1 MSPEG
6 SLDAMERYPEEV
18 VPLDGEKRR
27 RWRMGAGERR
37 IILIVGDFIAAASA
51 AFLALYLWAQID
63 WLGFSLVFVRFRA
76 GWFFFLPLLW
86 LFLMINNY
94 DVIRASS
101 WGETLRGVLFSGIGG
116 VVLYLAA
123 YFTSDPGSLPR
134 RGVLYF
140 LVLVI
145 LLALAWRWLY
155 IKIFTAPDFMRRA
168 LVIGAGESGT
178 TLVNV
183 VRAINPQPFTL
194 VGVID
199 DAPDKQGMEINGC
212 QVLGDNTN
220 LLSIIEQEG
229 ITDVIVAILG
239 PMNGEMFQAILDAQE
254 RGVLITRMPVSYEGL
269 LGRLPINHL
278 ESDWLVR
285 SFVDEVHI
293 SPLYAMSK
301 RLLDIGGSILGL
313 VGLLV
318 IYPWT
323 GLAIMIESGR
333 PVIYLQER
341 LGQGGKPYGVV
352 KFRTMLQ
359 DAEADG
365 EAHWAM
371 EGDPRTTKVG
381 KFLRKTH
388 LDEFPQFWNVLKG
401 EMSLVGPRPERPK
414 MVDELQEQIP
424 FYRARLLAK
433 PGITGWAQIN
443 YGKGASVEGSAEKLE
458 YDLYYIKH
466 RSLLMDLWIILRT
479 TGSIIGF
486 RGI

>member
-1 MSPEG
+1 MAQNEF
-6 SLDAMERYPEEV
+6 
-18 VPLDGEKRR
+18 KRG
-27 RWRMGAGERR
+27 RWRMGTGERR
-37 IILIVGDFIAAASA
+37 IILIVGDFIGAASA
-51 AFLALYLWAQID
+51 SFLALYLWAQID
-63 WLGFSLVFVRFRA
+63 WLGFSPVFVRFRA

-86 LFLMINNY
+86 LLLMINNY

-101 WGETLRGVLFSGIGG
+101 WGETVRGVLFSGIGG
-116 VVLYLAA
+116 VILYLIV

-140 LVLVI
+140 LILVI
-145 LLALAWRWLY
+145 LITIAWRWLY
-155 IKIFTAPDFMRRA
+155 IKVFTAPDFMRRA

-178 TLVNV
+178 ALVNV
-183 VRAINPQPFTL
+183 VRAINPPPFTT
-194 VGVID
+194 VGFID
-199 DAPDKQGMEINGC
+199 DNPAKQGVKVAGS
-212 QVLGDNTN
+212 QVLGDSTD
-220 LLSIIEQEG
+220 LLSIIEKEG

-254 RGVLITRMPVSYEGL
+254 RGILITRMPVSYEEL

-278 ESDWLVR
+278 ETDWLVR
-285 SFVDEVHI
+285 SFVDEVRI

-301 RLLDIGGSILGL
+301 RILDIGGSILGL
-313 VGLLV
+313 LGFLM
-318 IYPWT
+318 IYPWVA
-323 GLAIMIESGR
+323 LAIMIESGR
-333 PVIYLQER
+333 PVIYFQER
-341 LGQGGKPYGVV
+341 LGQGGEQYWVV
-352 KFRTMLQ
+352 KFRTMSQ

-371 EGDPRTTKVG
+371 EGDPRATKVG
-381 KFLRKTH
+381 NFLRKTH

-401 EMSLVGPRPERPK
+401 EMSLVGPRPERPIL
-414 MVDELQEQIP
+414 VDELQTQIP

-479 TGSIIGF
+479 TSSMVGF
-486 RGI
+486 RGV

>member
-1 MSPEG
+1 MAQTESRR
-6 SLDAMERYPEEV
+6 D
-18 VPLDGEKRR
+18 RR
-27 RWRMGAGERR
+27 RMGTSERR
-37 IILIVGDFIAAASA
+37 IILIIGDFIAAAFAS
-51 AFLALYLWAQID
+51 FLALYLWAQID

-76 GWFFFLPLLW
+76 GWFFLLPLLW
-86 LFLMINNY
+86 LLLMVNNY

-101 WGETLRGVLFSGIGG
+101 WRETLRGVLFSGIGG
-116 VVLYLAA
+116 VVLYLAL
-123 YFTSDPGSLPR
+123 YFTSAPGSLPR

-145 LLALAWRWLY
+145 LLTLAWRWLY
-155 IKIFTAPDFMRRA
+155 IRIFTAPDFMRRA
-168 LVIGAGESGT
+168 LVIGAGTSGT
-178 TLVNV
+178 TLLNV
-183 VRAINPQPFTL
+183 VRAINPPPFTL

-199 DAPDKQGMEINGC
+199 DDPDKQGMEIDGC
-212 QVLGDNTN
+212 EVLGGNAK
-220 LLSIIEQEG
+220 LLPLIEQEAV
-229 ITDVIVAILG
+229 TDIIVAILG

-254 RGVLITRMPVSYEGL
+254 RGILITRMPVSYEEL

-285 SFVDEVHI
+285 SFVDEVRI

-301 RLLDIGGSILGL
+301 RLLDIGGSLLGL
-313 VGLLV
+313 LGFLV
-318 IYPWT
+318 IYPWVA
-323 GLAIMIESGR
+323 LAIMIESGR
-333 PVIYLQER
+333 PVIYIQER
-341 LGQGGKPYGVV
+341 LGQGGKQYRVV
-352 KFRTMLQ
+352 KFRTMSQ

-365 EAHWAM
+365 EAHWAL
-371 EGDPRTTKVG
+371 EGDPRATKVG

-388 LDEFPQFWNVLKG
+388 LDEFPQFLNVLKG
-401 EMSLVGPRPERPK
+401 EMSLVGPRPERPIL
-414 MVDELQEQIP
+414 VDELQKQIP

-443 YGKGASVEGSAEKLE
+443 YGKGASIEGSAEKLE

>member
-1 MSPEG
+1 MAQINS
-6 SLDAMERYPEEV
+6 
-18 VPLDGEKRR
+18 RR
-27 RWRMGAGERR
+27 GRWRMSAGERR

-76 GWFFFLPLLW
+76 GWFFLLPLLW
-86 LFLMINNY
+86 LFLMINSY

-101 WGETLRGVLFSGIGG
+101 WGDTLRGVMFSGIGG
-116 VVLYLAA
+116 VVLYLLA

-145 LLALAWRWLY
+145 LLTLTWRWLY

-168 LVIGAGESGT
+168 LVIGAGESGI

-183 VRAINPQPFTL
+183 VRAINPPPFTL
-194 VGVID
+194 VGIID
-199 DAPDKQGMEINGC
+199 DDPDKQGMEIDSC
-212 QVLGDNTN
+212 RVLGENIN
-220 LLSIIEQEG
+220 LLPLIEQEG
-229 ITDVIVAILG
+229 ITDIIVAILG

-254 RGVLITRMPVSYEGL
+254 RGVLITRMPVSYEEL

-301 RLLDIGGSILGL
+301 RVLDICGSILGL
-313 VGLLV
+313 LGLLM
-318 IYPWT
+318 IYPWVA
-323 GLAIMIESGR
+323 LAIMIESGR
-333 PVIYLQER
+333 PVIYIQER
-341 LGQGGKPYGVV
+341 LGQGGKEYWVV
-352 KFRTMLQ
+352 KFRTMSQ

-365 EAHWAM
+365 DAHWAM
-371 EGDPRTTKVG
+371 EGDPRATTVG

-388 LDEFPQFWNVLKG
+388 LDEFPQFWNVLMG
-401 EMSLVGPRPERPK
+401 EMSLVGPRPERSIL
-414 MVDELQEQIP
+414 VDELQKQIP

>member
-1 MSPEG
+1 MAQIES
-6 SLDAMERYPEEV
+6 
-18 VPLDGEKRR
+18 RR
-27 RWRMGAGERR
+27 GRWRMGAGERR

-76 GWFFFLPLLW
+76 VWFFFLPVIWLL
-86 LFLMINNY
+86 LMINNY
-94 DVIRASS
+94 DMIRASS

-116 VVLYLAA
+116 VVLYLIV

-140 LVLVI
+140 LGFVI
-145 LLALAWRWLY
+145 LFALTWRWLY

-168 LVIGAGESGT
+168 LVIGAGESGI

-183 VRAINPQPFTL
+183 VRAINPPPFTL
-194 VGVID
+194 VGIID
-199 DAPDKQGMEINGC
+199 DDPDKQGMEIDGSR
-212 QVLGDNTN
+212 VLGDNKK
-220 LLSIIEQEG
+220 LLSLIEQEA
-229 ITDVIVAILG
+229 ITDIIVAILG

-254 RGVLITRMPVSYEGL
+254 KGTLITRMPVSYEEL

-278 ESDWLVR
+278 ETDWLVR
-285 SFVDEVHI
+285 SFVDEVRI

-301 RLLDIGGSILGL
+301 RLLDIFGSLLGL
-313 VGLLV
+313 LSLLV
-318 IYPWT
+318 IYPWVA
-323 GLAIMIESGR
+323 LAIIIESGR
-333 PVIYLQER
+333 PVIYIQER
-341 LGQGGKPYGVV
+341 LGQGGKQYWVV
-352 KFRTMLQ
+352 KFRTMSQ

-371 EGDPRTTKVG
+371 AGDPRATKVG
-381 KFLRKTH
+381 KFLRRTH
-388 LDEFPQFWNVLKG
+388 LDEFLQFWNVLRG
-401 EMSLVGPRPERPK
+401 EMSLVGPRPERPIL
-414 MVDELQEQIP
+414 VDELQKQIP

-466 RSLLMDLWIILRT
+466 RNLLMDLWIILRT

>member
-6 SLDAMERYPEEV
+6 SLDTMERNPEEV
-18 VPLDGEKRR
+18 VQLDGEKRR

-37 IILIVGDFIAAASA
+37 IILIVGDLIAAVSA

-63 WLGFSLVFVRFRA
+63 WLGFSPVFVRFRA

-116 VVLYLAA
+116 VVLYLIV

-168 LVIGAGESGT
+168 LVIGAGESGA

-183 VRAINPQPFTL
+183 VRTINPPPFTL
-194 VGVID
+194 VGIID
-199 DAPDKQGMEINGC
+199 DDPEKQDMEIDGC
-212 QVLGDNTN
+212 RVLGDNVR
-220 LLSIIEQEG
+220 LLPLIEQEG
-229 ITDVIVAILG
+229 ITDIIVAIIG
-239 PMNGEMFQAILDAQE
+239 PMNGEMFQAILEAQE
-254 RGVLITRMPVSYEGL
+254 GGALITRMPVSYEEL

-285 SFVDEVHI
+285 SFVDEVRI

-313 VGLLV
+313 LGLLV
-318 IYPWT
+318 IYPWVA
-323 GLAIMIESGR
+323 LAIMIESGR
-333 PVIYLQER
+333 PVIYIQER
-341 LGQGGKPYGVV
+341 LGQGGKQYRVV
-352 KFRTMLQ
+352 KFRTMSQ

-371 EGDPRTTKVG
+371 EGDPRATKVG
-381 KFLRKTH
+381 KFLRRTH
-388 LDEFPQFWNVLKG
+388 LDEFLQFWNVLRG
-401 EMSLVGPRPERPK
+401 EMSLVGPRPERPIL
-414 MVDELQEQIP
+414 VDELQKQIP

-466 RSLLMDLWIILRT
+466 RSLLMDLWILLRT

-486 RGI
+486 RG

>member
-1 MSPEG
+1 MDSGVEMAQIE
-6 SLDAMERYPEEV
+6 S
-18 VPLDGEKRR
+18 RR
-27 RWRMGAGERR
+27 GRWRMGISERR
-37 IILIVGDFIAAASA
+37 LILLFGDFIAAASA

-116 VVLYLAA
+116 VVLYLIV

-145 LLALAWRWLY
+145 LLTLTWRWIY
-155 IKIFTAPDFMRRA
+155 IKIFNAPDFLRRA
-168 LVIGAGESGT
+168 LVIGAGESGI
-178 TLVNV
+178 TLLNV
-183 VRAINPQPFTL
+183 IHAINPPPFTTI
-194 VGVID
+194 GFID
-199 DAPDKQGMEINGC
+199 DDSAKQSVDIDGC
-212 QVLGDNTN
+212 RVLGDNTK
-220 LLSIIEQEG
+220 LLSIIEEEG

-254 RGVLITRMPVSYEGL
+254 RGVLITRMPVSYEEL

-285 SFVDEVHI
+285 SFVDEVRI

-301 RLLDIGGSILGL
+301 RLLDIGGSLLGLLGL
-313 VGLLV
+313 VI
-318 IYPWT
+318 IYPWVAI
-323 GLAIMIESGR
+323 AIMIESGR
-333 PVIYLQER
+333 PVIYVQER
-341 LGQGGKPYGVV
+341 LGQGGKQYGVV
-352 KFRTMLQ
+352 KFRTMNQ

-381 KFLRKTH
+381 MFLRTTH

-401 EMSLVGPRPERPK
+401 EMSLVGPRPERPIL
-414 MVDELQEQIP
+414 VGELQKQIP

-466 RSLLMDLWIILRT
+466 RGLLMDLWIILRT
-479 TGSIIGF
+479 AGSIIGF

>member
-1 MSPEG
+1 MAQIEF
-6 SLDAMERYPEEV
+6 
-18 VPLDGEKRR
+18 KRG

-37 IILIVGDFIAAASA
+37 IILIVGDFIGAASA
-51 AFLALYLWAQID
+51 SFLALYLWAQID
-63 WLGFSLVFVRFRA
+63 WLGFSPVFVRFRA

-101 WGETLRGVLFSGIGG
+101 WGETVRGVLFSGIGG
-116 VVLYLAA
+116 VILYLIF

-140 LVLVI
+140 LILVI
-145 LLALAWRWLY
+145 LITLAWRWLY
-155 IKIFTAPDFMRRA
+155 IKVFTAPDFMRRA

-178 TLVNV
+178 ELVNV
-183 VRAINPQPFTL
+183 VRAINPPPFTT
-194 VGVID
+194 VGFID
-199 DAPDKQGMEINGC
+199 DNPAKQGVEVAGS
-212 QVLGDNTN
+212 QVLGDSTD
-220 LLSIIEQEG
+220 LLSIIEKEG

-254 RGVLITRMPVSYEGL
+254 KGILITRMPVSYEEL

-278 ESDWLVR
+278 ETDWLVR
-285 SFVDEVHI
+285 SFVDEVRI

-301 RLLDIGGSILGL
+301 RILDIGGSILGL
-313 VGLLV
+313 LGFLV
-318 IYPWT
+318 IYPWVA
-323 GLAIMIESGR
+323 LAIMIESGR
-333 PVIYLQER
+333 PVIYFQER
-341 LGQGGKPYGVV
+341 LGQGGEQYWVV
-352 KFRTMLQ
+352 KFRTMSQ

-371 EGDPRTTKVG
+371 EGDPRATKVG
-381 KFLRKTH
+381 NFLRKTH

-401 EMSLVGPRPERPK
+401 EMSLVGPRPERPIL
-414 MVDELQEQIP
+414 VDELQKQIP

-479 TGSIIGF
+479 TGSMVGF
-486 RGI
+486 RGV

>member
-1 MSPEG
+1 MAQIES
-6 SLDAMERYPEEV
+6 
-18 VPLDGEKRR
+18 RR
-27 RWRMGAGERR
+27 GRWRMGGGERR

-63 WLGFSLVFVRFRA
+63 WLGFSLVFLRFRA
-76 GWFFFLPLLW
+76 GWFLLLPLLW

-116 VVLYLAA
+116 VVLYLIV
-123 YFTSDPGSLPR
+123 YFTSEPGSLPR
-134 RGVLYF
+134 RGMLYF

-145 LLALAWRWLY
+145 LFTLIWRRLY
-155 IKIFTAPDFMRRA
+155 IQIFTAPDFMRRA
-168 LVIGAGESGT
+168 LVVGAGESGT

-183 VRAINPQPFTL
+183 VRAINPPPFSL
-194 VGVID
+194 IGIID
-199 DAPDKQGMEINGC
+199 DDPKKQGAEIEGYR
-212 QVLGDNTN
+212 VLGDNLS
-220 LLSIIEQEG
+220 LLPLIEQEG
-229 ITDVIVAILG
+229 ITDIIVAILG

-254 RGVLITRMPVSYEGL
+254 RGVLITRMPVSYEEL

-278 ESDWLVR
+278 ETDWLVR
-285 SFVDEVHI
+285 SFVDEVRI
-293 SPLYAMSK
+293 SPLYAISK
-301 RLLDIGGSILGL
+301 RLLDIGGSVLGL
-313 VGLLV
+313 LGLLF
-318 IYPWT
+318 IYPWVA
-323 GLAIMIESGR
+323 LAILIESGR
-333 PVIYLQER
+333 PVIYIQER
-341 LGQGGKPYGVV
+341 LGKGGKQYGVV
-352 KFRTMLQ
+352 KFRTMNQ
-359 DAEADG
+359 DAEEDG

-381 KFLRKTH
+381 MFLRKTH

-401 EMSLVGPRPERPK
+401 EMSLVGPRPERSIL
-414 MVDELQEQIP
+414 VDELQKQIP

-466 RSLLMDLWIILRT
+466 RGLLMDLWIILRT
-479 TGSIIGF
+479 AGTIIGF

>member
-1 MSPEG
+1 MAQIES
-6 SLDAMERYPEEV
+6 
-18 VPLDGEKRR
+18 RR
-27 RWRMGAGERR
+27 VRWRIGTGERR

-76 GWFFFLPLLW
+76 DWFFFLPLLW
-86 LFLMINNY
+86 LLLMVNNY

-101 WGETLRGVLFSGIGG
+101 WSETLRGVLFSGIGG
-116 VVLYLAA
+116 VVLYLVV

-145 LLALAWRWLY
+145 LLTLAWRWLY
-155 IKIFTAPDFMRRA
+155 IRIFTAPDFLRRA
-168 LVIGAGESGT
+168 LVIGAGESGI
-178 TLVNV
+178 TLLNV
-183 VRAINPQPFTL
+183 VHAINPPPFTT
-194 VGVID
+194 VGFIEDNPAKQDVEID
-199 DAPDKQGMEINGC
+199 GC
-212 QVLGDNTN
+212 RVLGDNSK
-220 LLSIIEQEG
+220 LLPLIEQEAV
-229 ITDVIVAILG
+229 TDIIVAILG
-239 PMNGEMFQAILDAQE
+239 PMNGAMFQAILDAQE
-254 RGVLITRMPVSYEGL
+254 RGILITRMPVAYEEL

-285 SFVDEVHI
+285 SFVDEVRI
-293 SPLYAMSK
+293 PPLYAISK
-301 RLLDIGGSILGL
+301 RLLDFSGSLLGL
-313 VGLLV
+313 LGFLV
-318 IYPWT
+318 IYPWVA
-323 GLAIMIESGR
+323 LAIMIESGR
-333 PVIYLQER
+333 PVIYIQER
-341 LGQGGKPYGVV
+341 LGQGGNKYWVL
-352 KFRTMLQ
+352 KFRTMSQ

-414 MVDELQEQIP
+414 LVDDLQKQIP

>member
-1 MSPEG
+1 
-6 SLDAMERYPEEV
+6 
-18 VPLDGEKRR
+18 
-27 RWRMGAGERR
+27 MGTGERR
-37 IILIVGDFIAAASA
+37 IILIVGDFIGAASA
-51 AFLALYLWAQID
+51 SFLALYLWAQID
-63 WLGFSLVFVRFRA
+63 WLGFSPVFVRFRA

-86 LFLMINNY
+86 LLLMINNY

-101 WGETLRGVLFSGIGG
+101 WGETVRGVLFSGIGG
-116 VVLYLAA
+116 VILYLIV

-140 LVLVI
+140 LILVI
-145 LLALAWRWLY
+145 LITIAWRWLY
-155 IKIFTAPDFMRRA
+155 IKVFTAPDFMRRA

-178 TLVNV
+178 ALVNV
-183 VRAINPQPFTL
+183 VRAINPPPFTT
-194 VGVID
+194 VGFID
-199 DAPDKQGMEINGC
+199 DNPAKQGVKVAGS
-212 QVLGDNTN
+212 QVLGDSTD
-220 LLSIIEQEG
+220 LLSIIEKEG

-254 RGVLITRMPVSYEGL
+254 RGILITRMPVSYEEL

-278 ESDWLVR
+278 ETDWLVR
-285 SFVDEVHI
+285 SFVDEVRI

-301 RLLDIGGSILGL
+301 RILDIGGSILGL
-313 VGLLV
+313 LGFLM
-318 IYPWT
+318 IYPWVA
-323 GLAIMIESGR
+323 LAIMIESGR
-333 PVIYLQER
+333 PVIYFQER
-341 LGQGGKPYGVV
+341 LGQGGEQYWVV
-352 KFRTMLQ
+352 KFRTMSQ

-371 EGDPRTTKVG
+371 EGDPRATKVG
-381 KFLRKTH
+381 NFLRKTH

-401 EMSLVGPRPERPK
+401 EMSLVGPRPERPIL
-414 MVDELQEQIP
+414 VDELQTQIP

-458 YDLYYIKH
+458 YDLFYIKH

-479 TGSIIGF
+479 TSSMVGF
-486 RGI
+486 RGV

>member
-1 MSPEG
+1 
-6 SLDAMERYPEEV
+6 MERNSEEV
-18 VPLDGEKRR
+18 VQLKREKRR
-27 RWRMGAGERR
+27 RWRMTSGERR
-37 IILIVGDFIAAASA
+37 IILIIGDFIAAASA
-51 AFLALYLWAQID
+51 SFLALYLWAQID

-76 GWFFFLPLLW
+76 GWFFFLPAIW
-86 LFLMINNY
+86 LFLMVNNY
-94 DVIRASS
+94 DVIRSSS

-116 VVLYLAA
+116 VVLYLAV

-140 LVLVI
+140 LVLV
-145 LLALAWRWLY
+145 LLLTLAWRWLY

-168 LVIGAGESGT
+168 LVIGAGEGGT

-183 VRAINPQPFTL
+183 IRAINPPPFTT
-194 VGVID
+194 VGFVD
-199 DAPDKQGMEINGC
+199 DDSTKQGVEINGC
-212 QVLGDNTN
+212 RVLGDNTK
-220 LLSIIEQEG
+220 LLSIIEKES

-254 RGVLITRMPVSYEGL
+254 RGILITRMPVSYEEL

-285 SFVDEVHI
+285 SFVDEVRI

-301 RLLDIGGSILGL
+301 RFLDIGGSMLGL
-313 VGLLV
+313 LGLLV
-318 IYPWT
+318 IYPWVA
-323 GLAIMIESGR
+323 LAIMIESGR
-333 PVIYLQER
+333 PVIYIQAR
-341 LGQGGKPYGVV
+341 LGQGGRQYWVV
-352 KFRTMLQ
+352 KFRTMSQ

-365 EAHWAM
+365 DAHWAM

-401 EMSLVGPRPERPK
+401 DMSLVGPRPERPIL
-414 MVDELQEQIP
+414 VDDLQKQIP

-479 TGSIIGF
+479 TGSMIGL
-486 RGI
+486 RGV

>member
-1 MSPEG
+1 MAQNEF
-6 SLDAMERYPEEV
+6 
-18 VPLDGEKRR
+18 KRG
-27 RWRMGAGERR
+27 RWRMGTGERR
-37 IILIVGDFIAAASA
+37 IILIVGDFIGAASA
-51 AFLALYLWAQID
+51 SFLALYLWAQID
-63 WLGFSLVFVRFRA
+63 WLGFSPVFVRFRA

-86 LFLMINNY
+86 LLLMINNY

-101 WGETLRGVLFSGIGG
+101 WGETVRGVLFSGIGG
-116 VVLYLAA
+116 VILYLIV

-140 LVLVI
+140 LILVI
-145 LLALAWRWLY
+145 LITIAWRWLY
-155 IKIFTAPDFMRRA
+155 IKVFTAPDFMRRA

-178 TLVNV
+178 ALVNV
-183 VRAINPQPFTL
+183 VRAINPPPFTT
-194 VGVID
+194 VGFID
-199 DAPDKQGMEINGC
+199 DNPAKQGVKVAGS
-212 QVLGDNTN
+212 QVLGDSTD
-220 LLSIIEQEG
+220 LLSIIEKEG

-254 RGVLITRMPVSYEGL
+254 RGILITRMPVSYEEL

-278 ESDWLVR
+278 ETDWLVR
-285 SFVDEVHI
+285 SFVDEVRI

-301 RLLDIGGSILGL
+301 RILDIGGSILGL
-313 VGLLV
+313 LGFLM
-318 IYPWT
+318 IYPWVA
-323 GLAIMIESGR
+323 LAIMIESGR
-333 PVIYLQER
+333 PVIYFQER
-341 LGQGGKPYGVV
+341 LGQGGEQYWVV
-352 KFRTMLQ
+352 KFRTMSQ

-371 EGDPRTTKVG
+371 EGDPRATKVG
-381 KFLRKTH
+381 NFLRKTH

-401 EMSLVGPRPERPK
+401 EMSLVGPRPERPIL
-414 MVDELQEQIP
+414 VDELQTQIP

-458 YDLYYIKH
+458 YDLFYIKH

-479 TGSIIGF
+479 TSSMVGF
-486 RGI
+486 RGV